1 MILKT
6 TPTGRDLTLKAV
18 TSHMKVENDFMKGMS
33 IEKQAQLAQLLKEL
47 ILSQQYE
54 LNRSGLR

>member
-1 MILKT
+1 
-6 TPTGRDLTLKAV
+6 
-18 TSHMKVENDFMKGMS
+18 MKVDNDFMKGMS